1 MIDPTCTFSS
11 PYFFTP
17 RYCGLESRPFFVDPV
32 PFLCAHSMTAR
43 RGARSSTRAGAMRR
57 ATVESLDDN
66 AACMVTMTVD
76 AGVGV
81 CGAMQSWGRSFC
93 LWLIPCPRAC
103 VGVSFGHYVDYLF
116 QMNT

>member
-1 MIDPTCTFSS
+1 
-11 PYFFTP
+11 
-17 RYCGLESRPFFVDPV
+17 
-32 PFLCAHSMTAR
+32 
-43 RGARSSTRAGAMRR
+43 MRR

-93 LWLIPCPRAC
+93 LWLIPKALGLG

>member
-1 MIDPTCTFSS
+1 
-11 PYFFTP
+11 
-17 RYCGLESRPFFVDPV
+17 
-32 PFLCAHSMTAR
+32 
-43 RGARSSTRAGAMRR
+43 
-57 ATVESLDDN
+57 VESLDDN

-93 LWLIPCPRAC
+93 LWLIPMNALARAC

>member
-1 MIDPTCTFSS
+1 MMDPTWTRSS

-43 RGARSSTRAGAMRR
+43 RGARSRPRAGATRR
-57 ATVESLDDN
+57 ATVEILDDN
-66 AACMVTMTVD
+66 AACMATMTAN

-81 CGAMQSWGRSFC
+81 RRGGIGHVV
-93 LWLIPCPRAC
+93 WLIPKPL
-103 VGVSFGHYVDYLF
+103 GLGGGGSFRR
-116 QMNT
+116 

>member
-43 RGARSSTRAGAMRR
+43 RGARASTRAGAMRR

-93 LWLIPCPRAC
+93 LWLIP
-103 VGVSFGHYVDYLF
+103 
-116 QMNT
+116 

>member
-1 MIDPTCTFSS
+1 
-11 PYFFTP
+11 
-17 RYCGLESRPFFVDPV
+17 
-32 PFLCAHSMTAR
+32 
-43 RGARSSTRAGAMRR
+43 MRR

-93 LWLIPCPRAC
+93 LWLIPGLMP
-103 VGVSFGHYVDYLF
+103 
-116 QMNT
+116 

>member
-43 RGARSSTRAGAMRR
+43 RGARASTRAGAMRSSAVATANLDAR
-57 ATVESLDDN
+57 AE
-66 AACMVTMTVD
+66 AAAIM
-76 AGVGV
+76 
-81 CGAMQSWGRSFC
+81 S
-93 LWLIPCPRAC
+93 RAR
-103 VGVSFGHYVDYLF
+103 VR
-116 QMNT
+116 TTTRWR